1 MTDQHLMIIGYLQSI
16 IEGLQSGEIDNFQ
29 ADIRLGGVQTIEATR
44 AEERWIFDGS
54 FAMTMAGVKRQ
65 VRDEFAQFQEEHP
78 DTLVDQGVWRI
89 ADKHAQRAGV
99 LANRTSIRE
108 CGVITLGVK

>member
-29 ADIRLGGVQTIEATR
+29 ADIRMGGVQIIGATQ
-44 AEERWIFDGS
+44 AEEQLIFDGS
-54 FAMTMAGVKRQ
+54 FAMTMAGVKRKA
-65 VRDEFAQFQEEHP
+65 REEFMRFQEEHP

-89 ADKHAQRAGV
+89 ADKHAQRAEV